1 MKLACESI
9 DRVLTTEIRL
19 PFLTRGIIPAEYE
32 AARAKIGGPISYAMA
47 SAILK
52 CLEEGKNR
60 VAVFTGVYHPEN
72 FPNGESDGPLG
83 AAVVGNAIEKLG
95 GDVTY
100 CLEKETIPGTVHML
114 NYLEAGTKVIALD
127 RENAENNTKLADQ
140 FDIAIYTEKLGP
152 SKLGVTHYAT
162 GPSRGGYDSD
172 ISGFVNKFN
181 ADGKLSL
188 GFGDVGNEI
197 GAGFIYD
204 EARKIVPL
212 GTHCTCGK
220 DDGIITCL
228 ASTYYFPV
236 SVSNI
241 GCYGLTAALGCLTKR
256 EDMPVAASNC
266 YMIINKSLLDGLPAD
281 IRQIIYE
288 EGEKYTEAVNAY
300 NEEAIPNAAK
310 RLEENGVT
318 VVYPSE
324 EDIKK
329 METIAAD
336 FWESWS
342 NDYTDNVKECYKA
355 IKSALNK

>member
-1 MKLACESI
+1 M
-9 DRVLTTEIRL
+9 
-19 PFLTRGIIPAEYE
+19 
-32 AARAKIGGPISYAMA
+32 
-47 SAILK
+47 
-52 CLEEGKNR
+52 
-60 VAVFTGVYHPEN
+60 AVFTGVYHPEN

-256 EDMPVAASNC
+256 EDILHTAEKERALIKIGVEEVM
-266 YMIINKSLLDGLPAD
+266 LDGGYGINHEYIDGIPAD
-281 IRQIIYE
+281 
-288 EGEKYTEAVNAY
+288 TVCAVVEVLRCLAVICHDN
-300 NEEAIPNAAK
+300 
-310 RLEENGVT
+310 
-318 VVYPSE
+318 
-324 EDIKK
+324 
-329 METIAAD
+329 
-336 FWESWS
+336 S
-342 NDYTDNVKECYKA
+342 NRGF
-355 IKSALNK
+355 

>member
-256 EDMPVAASNC
+256 EDILHTAEKERALIKIGVEEVM
-266 YMIINKSLLDGLPAD
+266 LDGGYGINHEYIDGIPAD
-281 IRQIIYE
+281 
-288 EGEKYTEAVNAY
+288 TVCAVVEVLRCLAVICHDN
-300 NEEAIPNAAK
+300 
-310 RLEENGVT
+310 
-318 VVYPSE
+318 
-324 EDIKK
+324 
-329 METIAAD
+329 
-336 FWESWS
+336 S
-342 NDYTDNVKECYKA
+342 NRGF
-355 IKSALNK
+355 